1 MSRTLAAEYKEL
13 FEDLGIHAT
22 QGPYA
27 VLHRLQE
34 LVGERGI
41 DAERLRV
48 RLNAQLVSETR
59 RIISDLVE
67 HGSPTLK
74 DRLMSLPSQEVF
86 GQRIRYIRELYLD
99 DAVKRMQG
107 EEDDLKRTFLARLT
121 LWAEGES
128 KEMDITDLVQKVRET
143 ADGRARFFARDQF
156 SKFNRSVCVA
166 SYQQADASYVEWL
179 TSNDARVRDSHR
191 ERNHRI
197 YTIHELLADPE
208 YHSYNCRCNY
218 APLWNLTAEQEE
230 RRAA

>member
-41 DAERLRV
+41 DAERLRA

-67 HGSPTLK
+67 HGSSTLK

-197 YTIHELLADPE
+197 YTIPELLADPE
-208 YHSYNCRCNY
+208 YHSYNCRCSY

>member
-1 MSRTLAAEYKEL
+1 
-13 FEDLGIHAT
+13 
-22 QGPYA
+22 
-27 VLHRLQE
+27 
-34 LVGERGI
+34 
-41 DAERLRV
+41 
-48 RLNAQLVSETR
+48 
-59 RIISDLVE
+59 
-67 HGSPTLK
+67 
-74 DRLMSLPSQEVF
+74 MSLPSQEVF

-128 KEMDITDLVQKVRET
+128 KEMDITDLVEKVRET

-156 SKFNRSVCVA
+156 SKFNRSVCIA
-166 SYQQADASYVEWL
+166 SYQSADAKYYEWL
-179 TSNDARVRDSHR
+179 TSNDARVRESHR

-197 YTIHELLADPE
+197 YTHDELLADPE
-208 YHSYNCRCNY
+208 WHSYNCRCGF